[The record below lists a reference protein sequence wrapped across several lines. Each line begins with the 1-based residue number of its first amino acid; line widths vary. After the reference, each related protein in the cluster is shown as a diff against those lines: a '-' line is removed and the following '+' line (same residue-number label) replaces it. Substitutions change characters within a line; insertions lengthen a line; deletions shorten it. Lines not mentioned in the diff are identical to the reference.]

1 MILDRITLHDFGVY
15 AGVQEIDLTPPSP
28 GKSIV
33 LFGGLNGTGKTTLMD
48 ALQLCL
54 FGPAAKCAGRRN
66 GDDYR
71 DFLAR
76 NIHKRSRWEQASI
89 EVIFRCVMDGIET
102 RYRVIRSWQRA
113 GASIKE
119 KLEVTRNKQLD
130 KALTENWSQYVNEII
145 PVNIAHLFFFD
156 GEKIEVYASPEGAQE
171 LVAIGIRNLFGL
183 DLVDRLQ
190 KDLRIIE
197 RRKQSV
203 TMPNIDKEVIRQK
216 EKSLASIKEQI
227 DRMVEKRAT
236 LQTRELDVA
245 KRDLERVIE
254 EYRVRGGELRER
266 REEIESRVGKAEA
279 NIRICHMRMIE
290 LASGQLPFVLINDL
304 LSDVAKQASKEK
316 KIVNARAMIKN
327 LRQRDTEMI
336 SLIQNLPNTDPVV
349 EALREFSRVDIEK
362 QEKLAKC
369 KILIDVG
376 ENEMAHLDRFLQSE
390 MPSLKKIV
398 KDLLKEQCKLEDE
411 METALLEKAGIP
423 SEESVNEIVKRR
435 DDLIA
440 KISQLGNDILNIDN
454 ETEKMR
460 QEKER
465 LESEIDTLWEENAK
479 VELSRKDIVRFTRH
493 SQLARQTLTE
503 FESAILRR
511 QIGRV
516 ENLALE
522 SFQSLLHKDR
532 LISELNIGLEDF
544 GIVLRDMERAPIF
557 PEQLS
562 AGERQLLAVSLLWGM
577 AKASGKSLPVA
588 IDTPMGRL
596 DSIHRE
602 HLIDRYF
609 PFASHQTLL
618 FTTDEEI
625 SGEYLQRLSP
635 WIGNSYRLDYNDST
649 GATSVSKGFLENV

>member
-1 MILDRITLHDFGVY
+1 
-15 AGVQEIDLTPPSP
+15 
-28 GKSIV
+28 
-33 LFGGLNGTGKTTLMD
+33 MD

-66 GDDYR
+66 GDNYK
-71 DFLAR
+71 DFLVR

-102 RYRVIRSWQRA
+102 RYRVIRSWRK
-113 GASIKE
+113 SDVNVKE
-119 KLEVTRNKQLD
+119 KLEVIRNEQFD
-130 KALTENWSQYVNEII
+130 KALTENWAQHVNEII

-156 GEKIEVYASPEGAQE
+156 GEKIEIYASPEGAQE
-171 LVAIGIRNLFGL
+171 LVAMGIQNLFGL
-183 DLVDRLQ
+183 DMVDRLQ

-203 TMPNIDKEVIRQK
+203 TMPNIDQEVIRQK
-216 EKSLASIKEQI
+216 EKILASLNEQI
-227 DRMVEKRAT
+227 DGMVKEKAF
-236 LQTRELDVA
+236 LQSRKLDVA
-245 KRDLERVIE
+245 KRDLDRVIE
-254 EYRVRGGELRER
+254 EYQARGGELRER
-266 REEIESRVGKAEA
+266 REEIESRVSKAEA
-279 NIRICHMRMIE
+279 NLHICHMRMIE

-304 LSDVAKQASKEK
+304 LSDIAKQASKEK

-327 LRQRDTEMI
+327 LRQRDAEMI
-336 SLIQNLPNTDPVV
+336 CLIQNLPNAATVV
-349 EALREFSRVDIEK
+349 EALREFCRVDIEK

-369 KILIDVG
+369 KTLIDVG
-376 ENEMAHLDRFLQSE
+376 ENEIAHLDKFLQSE
-390 MPSLKKIV
+390 MPRLKKIV
-398 KDLLKEQCKLEDE
+398 KDLLKEQCKLENE

-435 DDLIA
+435 DDLVA
-440 KISQLGNDILNIDN
+440 KISQLENAILNIDN
-454 ETEKMR
+454 ETERMR
-460 QEKER
+460 QERKR
-465 LESEIDTLWEENAK
+465 LESEIDTLWEKNAK
-479 VELSRKDIVRFTRH
+479 IDLFHKDIVRFTRH

-503 FESAILRR
+503 FRSGILRR
-511 QIGRV
+511 QISRV

-532 LISELNIGLEDF
+532 LVSELNIGLEDF
-544 GIVLRDMERAPIF
+544 DIVLRDMERAPIF

-562 AGERQLLAVSLLWGM
+562 AGERQLLAISLLWGM

-625 SGEYLQRLSP
+625 SGDYLQRLSP

>member
-1 MILDRITLHDFGVY
+1 MILDKITLHDFGVY

-66 GDDYR
+66 SDDYK
-71 DFLAR
+71 DFLVR

-113 GASIKE
+113 GANVKE
-119 KLEVTRNKQLD
+119 KLEVTRNKRFD
-130 KALTENWSQYVNEII
+130 KVLTENWAQYVNEII
-145 PVNIAHLFFFD
+145 PVNISHLFFFD

-197 RRKQSV
+197 RRRQSV
-203 TMPNIDKEVIRQK
+203 TMPNVDKEVIRQK

-227 DRMVEKRAT
+227 DRMVEKKAT
-236 LQTRELDVA
+236 LRTRELDVA
-245 KRDLERVIE
+245 KRNLERVIE

-266 REEIESRVGKAEA
+266 REEIETRVSKAEA
-279 NIRICHMRMIE
+279 NLRICHMRMIE
-290 LASGQLPFVLINDL
+290 LASGQLPFILINDL

-316 KIVNARAMIKN
+316 KILNARAMIKD
-327 LRQRDTEMI
+327 LRQRDAEMI
-336 SLIQNLPNTDPVV
+336 CLIQNLPNTDTVV
-349 EALREFSRVDIEK
+349 EALREFSRVDLEK

-369 KILIDVG
+369 RTLIGIG
-376 ENEMAHLDRFLQSE
+376 ENEVAHLDRFLQSE
-390 MPSLKKIV
+390 MPRLKKSV

-440 KISQLGNDILNIDN
+440 KISQLENDILNIDN

-460 QEKER
+460 QERKR
-465 LESEIDTLWEENAK
+465 LESEIDTLWEKNAK

-503 FESAILRR
+503 FEAAILRR
-511 QIGRV
+511 QISRV

-532 LISELNIGLEDF
+532 LISELNIGLEGFD
-544 GIVLRDMERAPIF
+544 IVLRDMERAPIF

-562 AGERQLLAVSLLWGM
+562 AGERQLLAISLLWGM

-602 HLIDRYF
+602 HLIERYF